1 MQRVIMK
8 SKIHRA
14 TVTWAD
20 IDADARNHVSEQAI
34 A

>member
-14 TVTWAD
+14 TLTWAD
-20 IDADARNHVSEQAI
+20 IDADARNHVEQAI